1 MSNINNKSNHLRQV
15 QKQLEEATRE
25 KERLEKEAR
34 IIKVKD
40 KLQVVFD
47 VLTGSDKLALWLEQ
61 NTKTDVKILATFYE
75 KSFDHV
81 LEMASEE
88 LEQAR
93 LKREEANAR
102 RRETKLRHERHLE
115 EYAKKKQEEN
125 SSDIEEDFSEQYYQQ
140 GSNYR

>member
-34 IIKVKD
+34 MLKVKD
-40 KLQVVFD
+40 KLQVIFD
-47 VLTGSDKLALWLEQ
+47 ALTDSDKLTVWLEQ
-61 NTKTDVKILATFYE
+61 NTKTDAKVLATFYE

-93 LKREEANAR
+93 LKRKETNAR
-102 RRETKLRHERHLE
+102 RRETKLRHEQHLE

-125 SSDIEEDFSEQYYQQ
+125 SSDIEEDFPEQDYQQ
-140 GSNYR
+140 ESNYR

>member
-34 IIKVKD
+34 RLKVKD
-40 KLQVVFD
+40 KLQLVFD
-47 VLTGSDKLALWLEQ
+47 ALTDSDKLTVWLEQ
-61 NTKTDVKILATFYE
+61 NTKTDAKVLATFYE

-81 LEMASEE
+81 LGMASEE

-93 LKREEANAR
+93 LKREETNAR
-102 RRETKLRHERHLE
+102 RRETKLRHEQYRE

-140 GSNYR
+140 ESNYR